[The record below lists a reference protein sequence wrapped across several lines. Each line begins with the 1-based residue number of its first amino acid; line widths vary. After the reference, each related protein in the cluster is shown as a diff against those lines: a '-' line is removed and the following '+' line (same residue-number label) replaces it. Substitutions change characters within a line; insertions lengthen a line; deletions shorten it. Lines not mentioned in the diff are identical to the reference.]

1 MTDES
6 SPTSHPPTGILL
18 VCLLLVLYGALWLL
32 TWVLGGLAGNRL
44 LATVAL
50 PVALGVLLL
59 ASSLYRGS
67 FVAWAVTL
75 ALVGG
80 STLWRLARVLGG
92 RLDDLSNAIVGVVIV
107 AYLLARHEFFQAV
120 DE

>member
-1 MTDES
+1 
-6 SPTSHPPTGILL
+6 

-32 TWVLGGLAGNRL
+32 SWALGGLAGNRI

-59 ASSLYRGS
+59 ASFLYRGS
-67 FVAWAVTL
+67 FLAWAVTL

-80 STLWRLARVLGG
+80 STLWRLARVLAG
-92 RLDDLSNAIVGVVIV
+92 RPDDLSNAVVGVVIV
-107 AYLLARHEFFQAV
+107 AYLLARREFFRAV
-120 DE
+120 DR